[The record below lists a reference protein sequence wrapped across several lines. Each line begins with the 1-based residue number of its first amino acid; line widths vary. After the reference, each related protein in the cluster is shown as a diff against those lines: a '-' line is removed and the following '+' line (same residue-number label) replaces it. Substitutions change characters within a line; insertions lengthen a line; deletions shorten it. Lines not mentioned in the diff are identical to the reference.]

1 MTKKRK
7 RRLRFRL
14 PQVQSGTS
22 TTVKKKKRRRRR
34 FRLRKEAYLVLAGI
48 VAVLCLIFIP
58 RAIDNNNLKKLG
70 YDKETIK
77 AIREQKLT
85 KTILSNEWYS
95 NYLAQS
101 IKNETLNTDYTELYT
116 VVTSQR
122 GLTDRDFLL
131 YHR

>member
-85 KTILSNEWYS
+85 KTVYQE
-95 NYLAQS
+95 
-101 IKNETLNTDYTELYT
+101 
-116 VVTSQR
+116 
-122 GLTDRDFLL
+122 
-131 YHR
+131 